1 MNKKNCFLMLVCLFM
16 AVSANAVNI
25 TNDAIMLQSTGEGD
39 TDISGLD
46 NVVYVVPMKCKYS
59 IQINL
64 PILMKNTA
72 EIRGFQFNLYLP
84 EGVTIAKN
92 AKGKLL
98 ASLSSGRRDE
108 YDEHT
113 LSVAKQDDG
122 SYLFLCGSLAEDIFL
137 GNDGEI
143 ATVTIDI
150 DKEVGEGDYPIILMN
165 IKLTEN
171 DIRKYYETSQVK
183 STLTIESSSVR
194 GDVNGDGEVT
204 MSDAMFIVNKI
215 LNGKFPDEE

>member
-1 MNKKNCFLMLVCLFM
+1 MIKKNCFLMLVCLFM

-46 NVVYVVPMKCKYS
+46 NVVYVVPMKCKS
-59 IQINL
+59 GIQMNL
-64 PILMKNTA
+64 PVLMKNSA

-84 EGVTIAKN
+84 EGVTIAQN

-122 SYLFLCGSLAEDIFL
+122 SYLFLCGSLYEDIFL

-143 ATVTIDI
+143 VTVTIDI
-150 DKEVGEGDYPIILMN
+150 DKEVVEGGYPIILKN

-194 GDVNGDGEVT
+194 GDVNGDG
-204 MSDAMFIVNKI
+204 IVNGTDI
-215 LNGKFPDEE
+215 QEVINIIVNAE

>member
-1 MNKKNCFLMLVCLFM
+1 MIKKNCFLMLVCLFM

-46 NVVYVVPMKCKYS
+46 NVVYVEPTKCKS
-59 IQINL
+59 GIQINL
-64 PILMKNTA
+64 PILMKNSA

-84 EGVTIAKN
+84 EGLTIAKN

-122 SYLFLCGSLAEDIFL
+122 SYLFLCGSLYEDIFL

-143 ATVTIDI
+143 VTVTIDI
-150 DKEVGEGDYPIILMN
+150 DKEVVEGGYPIILKN

-171 DIRKYYETSQVK
+171 AISKYYETSQVK

-204 MSDAMFIVNKI
+204 MSDAMLIVNKN
-215 LNGKFPDEE
+215 LNGKFPDE

>member
-1 MNKKNCFLMLVCLFM
+1 MIKKNCFLMLVCLFM

-46 NVVYVVPMKCKYS
+46 NVVYVEPMKCKS
-59 IQINL
+59 GIQINL
-64 PILMKNTA
+64 PILMKNSA

-84 EGVTIAKN
+84 EGLTIAKN

-150 DKEVGEGDYPIILMN
+150 DKEVGEGDYPIILKN

-183 STLTIESSSVR
+183 STLTIETSVR
-194 GDVNGDGEVT
+194 GDLNGDGVVS
-204 MSDAMFIVNKI
+204 MADAMFIVNKV
-215 LNGKFPDEE
+215 LNGKFPDEK

>member
-1 MNKKNCFLMLVCLFM
+1 MYVIMIKKNCFLMLVCLFM

-46 NVVYVVPMKCKYS
+46 NVVYVEPTKCKS
-59 IQINL
+59 GIQINL
-64 PILMKNTA
+64 PILMKNSA

-84 EGVTIAKN
+84 EGLTIAKN

-122 SYLFLCGSLAEDIFL
+122 SYLFLCGSLYEDIFL

-143 ATVTIDI
+143 VTVTIDI
-150 DKEVGEGDYPIILMN
+150 DKEVVEGGYPIILKN

-194 GDVNGDGEVT
+194 GDVNGDG
-204 MSDAMFIVNKI
+204 IVNGTDI
-215 LNGKFPDEE
+215 QEVINIIVNAE

>member
-1 MNKKNCFLMLVCLFM
+1 
-16 AVSANAVNI
+16 
-25 TNDAIMLQSTGEGD
+25 MLQSTGEGD

-46 NVVYVVPMKCKYS
+46 NVVYVEPTKCKS
-59 IQINL
+59 GIQINL
-64 PILMKNTA
+64 PILMKNSA

-84 EGVTIAKN
+84 EGLTIAKN

-122 SYLFLCGSLAEDIFL
+122 SYLFLCGSLYEDIFL

-143 ATVTIDI
+143 VTVTIDI
-150 DKEVGEGDYPIILMN
+150 DKEVVEGGYPIILKN

-194 GDVNGDGEVT
+194 GDVNGDG
-204 MSDAMFIVNKI
+204 IVNGTDI
-215 LNGKFPDEE
+215 QEVINIIVNAE

>member
-1 MNKKNCFLMLVCLFM
+1 MIKKNCFLMLVCLFM

-46 NVVYVVPMKCKYS
+46 NVVYVEPTKCKS
-59 IQINL
+59 GIQINL
-64 PILMKNTA
+64 PILMKNSA

-84 EGVTIAKN
+84 EGLTIAKN

-122 SYLFLCGSLAEDIFL
+122 SYLFLCGSLYEDIFL

-143 ATVTIDI
+143 VTVTIDI
-150 DKEVGEGDYPIILMN
+150 DKEVVEGGYPIILKN

-194 GDVNGDGEVT
+194 GDVNGDG
-204 MSDAMFIVNKI
+204 IVNGTDI
-215 LNGKFPDEE
+215 QEVINIIVNAE

>member
-1 MNKKNCFLMLVCLFM
+1 MYVIMIKKNCFLMLVCLFM

-46 NVVYVVPMKCKYS
+46 NVVYVVPMKCKS
-59 IQINL
+59 GIQMNL
-64 PILMKNTA
+64 PVLMKNSA

-84 EGVTIAKN
+84 EGVTIAQN

-122 SYLFLCGSLAEDIFL
+122 SYLFLCGSLYEDIFL

-143 ATVTIDI
+143 VTVTIDI
-150 DKEVGEGDYPIILMN
+150 DKEVVEGGYPIILKN

-194 GDVNGDGEVT
+194 GDVNGDG
-204 MSDAMFIVNKI
+204 IVNGTDI
-215 LNGKFPDEE
+215 QEVINIIVNAE

>member
-1 MNKKNCFLMLVCLFM
+1 MIKKNCFLMLVCLFM

-46 NVVYVVPMKCKYS
+46 NVVYVEPTKCKS
-59 IQINL
+59 GIQINL
-64 PILMKNTA
+64 PILMKNSA

-84 EGVTIAKN
+84 EGLTIAKN

-122 SYLFLCGSLAEDIFL
+122 SYLFLCGSLYEDIFL

-143 ATVTIDI
+143 VTVTIDI
-150 DKEVGEGDYPIILMN
+150 DKEVVEGGYPIILKN

-183 STLTIESSSVR
+183 STLTIKSSSVR
-194 GDVNGDGEVT
+194 GDVNGDG
-204 MSDAMFIVNKI
+204 IVNGTDI
-215 LNGKFPDEE
+215 QEVINIIVNAE